1 MSISQSDLNKLKN
14 IPILKQLKKIYDENP
29 QVQGGAGRR
38 MKMRGGS
45 KFWEDVGKWIKQ
57 AAVDV
62 DAWSKKVKPLTALSK
77 AAGLIGM
84 IPGLQEVALL
94 SPAIMGVAN
103 LTGYGKKYNLLPP
116 RGFVGMGKSKIKG
129 GKFNIHLQ
137 RGTGV
142 SLAIGS
148 IGNAGKIKF

>member
-1 MSISQSDLNKLKN
+1 MSISQSEINKLKN

-29 QVQGGAGRR
+29 HVQGAGR

-45 KFWEDVGKWIKQ
+45 NFWEDVGKWIKQ
-57 AAVDV
+57 ASIDV

-84 IPGLQEVALL
+84 IPGLNEVALL

-103 LTGYGKKYNLLPP
+103 LTGYGIAP
-116 RGFVGMGKSKIKG
+116 RGIVGMGKSKIKG

-137 RGTGV
+137 RGRGGA

-148 IGNAGKIKF
+148 IGNAGRIKV

>member
-1 MSISQSDLNKLKN
+1 MSISQSEINKLKN

-29 QVQGGAGRR
+29 HVQGSGR
-38 MKMRGGS
+38 MKMRGGAGS
-45 KFWEDVGKWIKQ
+45 NFWEDVGKWIKQ
-57 AAVDV
+57 ASIDV

-94 SPAIMGVAN
+94 SPAIAGVAN
-103 LTGYGKKYNLLPP
+103 LTGYGIAP
-116 RGFVGMGKSKIKG
+116 RGIVGMGKKSKITG
-129 GKFNIHLQ
+129 GNFNIHLQ
-137 RGTGV
+137 RKINGRGGI

-148 IGNAGKIKF
+148 IGNAGRIKV